1 MCLIPVSLINP
12 VCGERG
18 QVPLAGRRKGVSEA
32 GELDPS
38 PVRVPLVAP
47 CFNGGGRRAPRNLS
61 GEMWRRRECTP
72 SEGVA
77 GVGRG
82 RKGEGPL
89 TRGTAAAFYRIM
101 QRASPTVLP
110 VDAGDFRL
118 MTRRVLD
125 ILNGMPEQHRYIR
138 GMVGWIGLRQ
148 SPFLYD
154 RDPRV
159 ARASYY
165 SPLAMISLALDAITS
180 FSTVPL
186 RIASYVGMLL
196 GLLSILALSYTLG
209 SWFLGHVVEGWTSVL
224 TIILLLGSAQL
235 ILFGILGDYLGRL
248 YVEAKHRPLF
258 IIDQLIGD
266 EAEQSVAA
274 AAQARPQAVWRE
286 FR

>member
-1 MCLIPVSLINP
+1 MCRGDLILTIDADLQDPP
-12 VCGERG
+12 
-18 QVPLAGRRKGVSEA
+18 
-32 GELDPS
+32 EL
-38 PVRVPLVAP
+38 L
-47 CFNGGGRRAPRNLS
+47 
-61 GEMWRRRECTP
+61 GEMWRLMECNSSDVVYGVRR
-72 SEGVA
+72 S
-77 GVGRG
+77 
-82 RKGEGPL
+82 RKGEGL
-89 TRGTAAAFYRIM
+89 LKRGTAAAFYRIM

-154 RDPRV
+154 RDPRF
-159 ARASYY
+159 AGASNY
-165 SPLAMISLALDAITS
+165 SSLAMIRLALDAITS

-235 ILFGILGDYLGRL
+235 ILFGILGDYVGRL

-258 IIDQLIGD
+258 IIDQVIGD
-266 EAEQSVAA
+266 EAVQSVAA
-274 AAQARPQAVWRE
+274 ATQARPQAVWRE